1 MRAIDSR
8 GWLAKGSRRWRTIAL
23 SVLATATS
31 ARADDP
37 PAANPAGATKADR
50 TGKPEREVGLFPL
63 IGGDTDNGFGAG
75 VIGNVVL
82 FDPGNPV
89 YRWKVDF
96 QGFYATKG
104 FPPTP
109 SYIDAATT
117 LTIPQLLDDHLRF
130 EVRPSFTIDKALPFY
145 GFGNMPTVP
154 GKTEPG
160 RDYYERIHPSL
171 AVRTRWR
178 LSRHWYV
185 VEGAN
190 VTYNKITADPTST
203 LARDLTAVDP
213 YLMKGHGIVRV
224 ETGLAYDTRDNEP
237 NPNSG
242 QWHSLTLR
250 ASPSIGDAL
259 PYAYAQYNLTSR
271 WFWTL
276 WYDTL
281 VLAVR
286 GVVDLQTGN
295 VPFYEE
301 SRFDDTSAIG
311 GGQGVRGVPAYS
323 YYGRVKA
330 FGNIEL
336 RAKVWRFTKLDRKFT
351 VGFATFFDAGRLWTD
366 VTEKHHELD
375 GTGLGLHYGIG
386 GGLRVKQG
394 RAFVVRADVAW
405 SPDARPVSA
414 YVTAEQAF

>member
-1 MRAIDSR
+1 
-8 GWLAKGSRRWRTIAL
+8 LWRSIAV
-23 SVLATATS
+23 SVLATAAT
-31 ARADDP
+31 ARADDAP
-37 PAANPAGATKADR
+37 AQDPAAKPDGAKTTPNPAGATKADR
-50 TGKPEREVGLFPL
+50 MGKPEREVGLFPL

-75 VIGNVVL
+75 VIGNVVM

-96 QGFYATKG
+96 QGFYATKA
-104 FPPTP
+104 FPPSP

-117 LTIPQLLDDHLRF
+117 LTIPQLLDDHLRL
-130 EVRPSFTIDKALPFY
+130 EIRPAFTIDKALPFY
-145 GFGNMPTVP
+145 GFGNKPPVP
-154 GKTEPG
+154 DKIDND
-160 RDYYERIHPSL
+160 RDHYQRIHPAIFL
-171 AVRTRWR
+171 GTRWR
-178 LSRHWYV
+178 LSSHWFV
-185 VEGAN
+185 LGGLRA
-190 VTYNKITADPTST
+190 TYDKITAEPNST
-203 LARDLTAVDP
+203 LALEVAPSDP
-213 YLMKGHGIVRV
+213 HLMKGHGVVRIEAGV
-224 ETGLAYDTRDNEP
+224 SYDTRDNEP

-242 QWHSLTLR
+242 QWHTLMAR
-250 ASPSIGDAL
+250 ESPSIGDAL
-259 PYAYAQYNLTSR
+259 PYSYRQYCLTSR
-271 WFWTL
+271 FWTL

-286 GVVDLQTGN
+286 GVVDLQTGD

-301 SRFDDTSAIG
+301 SRFDDSSAIG

-366 VTEKHHELD
+366 INQKHPELD

-386 GGLRVKQG
+386 GGIRVKQG